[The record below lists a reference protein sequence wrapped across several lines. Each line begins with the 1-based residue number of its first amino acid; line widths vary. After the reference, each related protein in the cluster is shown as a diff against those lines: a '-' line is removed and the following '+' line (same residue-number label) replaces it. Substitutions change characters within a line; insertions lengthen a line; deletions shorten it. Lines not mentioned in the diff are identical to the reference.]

1 MKSPYDIIISPIV
14 SERSMDL
21 IEERKYVFKV
31 DKKANKSEIKA
42 AIETIFDG
50 VKVDKVNTMNM
61 LGKKT
66 RLGRIEGKKS
76 DWKKAIVTLKED
88 SKTIELFEEM

>member
-50 VKVDKVNTMNM
+50 VKVAKVNTMNM

>member
-1 MKSPYDIIISPIV
+1 MKSPYDIIISPVI
-14 SERSMDL
+14 SERSMEL
-21 IEERKYVFKV
+21 NEERKYVFKV

-42 AIETIFDG
+42 AIETIFEG
-50 VKVDKVNTMNM
+50 VKVEKVNTMNM

-76 DWKKAIVTLKED
+76 DWKKAIITLKDD

>member
-50 VKVDKVNTMNM
+50 VKVAKVNTMNM

-76 DWKKAIVTLKED
+76 DWKKAIVTLRED